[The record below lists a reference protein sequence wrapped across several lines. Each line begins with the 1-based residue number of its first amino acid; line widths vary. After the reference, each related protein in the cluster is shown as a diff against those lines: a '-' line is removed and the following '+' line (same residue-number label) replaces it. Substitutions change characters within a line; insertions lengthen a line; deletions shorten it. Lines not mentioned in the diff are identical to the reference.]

1 MGVSSVAVTRVTLK
15 MVGWLVWFYGIS
27 TTMGYLMPNLVHIY

>member
-1 MGVSSVAVTRVTLK
+1 MHSKSKVVLDDCLDL
-15 MVGWLVWFYGIS
+15 GWLVGFYGIS